1 MIFFNRRNRYAIY
14 KREIISF
21 FCLSMHPFETRKV
34 DGVVVVSRQKYLLFR
49 EEIEVKKK
57 RM

>member
-1 MIFFNRRNRYAIY
+1 
-14 KREIISF
+14 
-21 FCLSMHPFETRKV
+21 MHPLETRKV